1 LLLGYFINNIQH
13 DQKKKEKIPASLLSG
28 KNKRKKKKMG
38 ENRICLKEK
47 GTRGRKNKQESK
59 EENLEQ

>member
-1 LLLGYFINNIQH
+1 
-13 DQKKKEKIPASLLSG
+13 
-28 KNKRKKKKMG
+28 MG